1 MGHFDFIADERLR
14 ESFEKD
20 HAEVVTAN
28 QGEAWKTVHV
38 LVGSIVE
45 ALLVDYLLGIDF
57 QKKSGTDPLK
67 MDLSALITTC
77 EKEGAL
83 STKAVQLCSAIR
95 GYRNLIHPGRVVRL
109 SEVVDKN
116 GATVATAVMRMVIDE
131 ISAKRKQ
138 EHGYTAEQIVSKLE
152 RDKSAVGILGHLLKE
167 MTESERVRLLVKVLP
182 YRYFELEMNLED
194 EFSAGPVDAEK
205 FAVLSRC
212 FRTASGMISEEGRK
226 KVAKAFVEV
235 LRKEDEHTVFTY
247 ETAFF
252 QAGDLQYLSGTDRVL
267 AKQHFL
273 SRFAETL
280 TIPLLKASEGLA
292 SFLAKDEI
300 SPLVDKLVRAVV
312 HGKPHDLA
320 MEARKFITNLW
331 MTLPGGQGGLDA
343 LVVSRLDDWIAH
355 LQKEG
360 QSDKADII
368 NEIKGECGD
377 IPF

>member
-1 MGHFDFIADERLR
+1 MGHFDFIADERFR
-14 ESFEKD
+14 ESLEKD
-20 HAEVVTAN
+20 HVEVVTAN

-57 QKKSGTDPLK
+57 QKRSGTDPLK
-67 MDLSALITTC
+67 MDLSTLIATC

-83 STKAVQLCSAIR
+83 SPKAVQLCSAIR

-116 GATVATAVMRMVIDE
+116 GAIVATAVMRMVIDE
-131 ISAKRKQ
+131 IAAKRK
-138 EHGYTAEQIVSKLE
+138 EAHGYTAEQIISKLE

-167 MTESERVRLLVKVLP
+167 MTESERVRMLVKVLP
-182 YRYFELEMNLED
+182 NRYFELEMYSED
-194 EFSAGPVDAEK
+194 EFSAGAVDAEK
-205 FAVLSRC
+205 FALLSRC
-212 FRTASGMISEEGRK
+212 YRTAFGMIAEEDRK

-252 QAGDLQYLSGTDRVL
+252 QAGDLKYLSGTDREL
-267 AKQHFL
+267 AKEHFL
-273 SRFAETL
+273 SRFEEPL

-292 SFLAKDEI
+292 SSLAKGEI
-300 SPLVDKLVRAVV
+300 SPLIDKLVRAVV
-312 HGKPHDLA
+312 LGKPHDLA
-320 MEARKFITNLW
+320 MEARKFITALW
-331 MTLPGGQGGLDA
+331 MGLPGGQGGLDVI
-343 LVVSRLDDWIAH
+343 VVSRLDDWITH

-360 QSDKADII
+360 QFEKA
-368 NEIKGECGD
+368 NALTEIKSECED